1 VRRRAV
7 PQLVGAATAV
17 ASQPVGCSVV
27 ASPAASA
34 LPEPEGG
41 AERGGKNVESKNIGT
56 FSKILI
62 NISRIDENF
71 LKNVGFN
78 IFIYINVGATFS
90 KKC

>member
-41 AERGGKNVESKNIGT
+41 AERGGKMLNQ
-56 FSKILI
+56 KIL
-62 NISRIDENF
+62 EHF
-71 LKNVGFN
+71 QK
-78 IFIYINVGATFS
+78 Y
-90 KKC
+90 